1 MKKWRQLAEEKSAI
15 DQQTEEIHQKFKMD
29 KIKKEFGQ
37 LSGEELFKPITKR
50 LDEKS
55 TTVEEEE
62 QEGPDYTRDEFD
74 DINPFDDEFRPD
86 ASTPSSSPPPPP
98 PPYDDDDDFPP
109 PPPPLMEETSK
120 RKEWAK
126 PGPVEPE
133 YQHEST
139 LLQTVK
145 QLITKY
151 GNDPNYKVG
160 KSKLGLKGKT
170 IAELKKIRDGIDEKR
185 RVTKES
191 LFSKRLQ
198 EGKKRLKS
206 TSLQEKRERS
216 LTPLEKTVMSRRP
229 AFELSD
235 NEDDSYEQDWETE
248 GSGFYDDE
256 AEKLINQLNLSFASI
271 KAGNSSIKLK
281 KQIFY
286 LLDTLVELGRINEN
300 QKKKLFLLYKTIM
313 SFDILLDSS
322 LAKQERGG
330 ERNVSHDFTV
340 NFYPPI
346 ELDKGNYKAALNR
359 LITMSYSWNNIDSR
373 YDNNKI
379 RWKKKT

>member
-1 MKKWRQLAEEKSAI
+1 MSMKKWRQLAEEKSAI

-55 TTVEEEE
+55 TTMEEEEEEEE
-62 QEGPDYTRDEFD
+62 QEVPDYTMDEFD
-74 DINPFDDEFRPD
+74 ETYPFGDEFRPD
-86 ASTPSSSPPPPP
+86 APTPSSSPPPPP
-98 PPYDDDDDFPP
+98 PYDDDGDDFPP

-139 LLQTVK
+139 LLQTVN

-151 GNDPNYKVG
+151 GNDPSYKVG

-191 LFSKRLQ
+191 LFFETVTGWEKETEVNFLSR
-198 EGKKRLKS
+198 KKRK
-206 TSLQEKRERS
+206 TSNTFGKNCHE
-216 LTPLEKTVMSRRP
+216 PKTC
-229 AFELSD
+229 F
-235 NEDDSYEQDWETE
+235 
-248 GSGFYDDE
+248 
-256 AEKLINQLNLSFASI
+256 
-271 KAGNSSIKLK
+271 
-281 KQIFY
+281 
-286 LLDTLVELGRINEN
+286 
-300 QKKKLFLLYKTIM
+300 
-313 SFDILLDSS
+313 
-322 LAKQERGG
+322 
-330 ERNVSHDFTV
+330 
-340 NFYPPI
+340 
-346 ELDKGNYKAALNR
+346 
-359 LITMSYSWNNIDSR
+359 
-373 YDNNKI
+373 
-379 RWKKKT
+379 

>member
-15 DQQTEEIHQKFKMD
+15 DQQTEEIHQKFRMD
-29 KIKKEFGQ
+29 KINKEFGQ
-37 LSGEELFKPITKR
+37 LSGEEFFKPITKR
-50 LDEKS
+50 LDRS
-55 TTVEEEE
+55 ATVEEEE
-62 QEGPDYTRDEFD
+62 EEEQEVPDYTMDEFD
-74 DINPFDDEFRPD
+74 ETYPFGDEFRPD
-86 ASTPSSSPPPPP
+86 APTPSSSPPPPP
-98 PPYDDDDDFPP
+98 PYDDDDDDDDFPP

-133 YQHEST
+133 YQHESA
-139 LLQTVK
+139 LLQTVN

-206 TSLQEKRERS
+206 TSLQEKRERP

-281 KQIFY
+281 KQVFY
-286 LLDTLVELGRINEN
+286 LLNSLVELGRINEE
-300 QKKKLFLLYKTIM
+300 QKKKI
-313 SFDILLDSS
+313 I
-322 LAKQERGG
+322 
-330 ERNVSHDFTV
+330 
-340 NFYPPI
+340 
-346 ELDKGNYKAALNR
+346 
-359 LITMSYSWNNIDSR
+359 SYL
-373 YDNNKI
+373 
-379 RWKKKT
+379 

>member
-1 MKKWRQLAEEKSAI
+1 MSLKNWRQIAEEKSKLD
-15 DQQTEEIHQKFKMD
+15 DQTKEIHQKFKRY
-29 KIKKEFGQ
+29 KINKEFGQ
-37 LSGEELFKPITKR
+37 LSGEEFFKPITKR
-50 LDEKS
+50 LDEKN

-62 QEGPDYTRDEFD
+62 EEQEVPDYTMDEFD
-74 DINPFDDEFRPD
+74 ETYPFGDEFRPD
-86 ASTPSSSPPPPP
+86 APTPSSSPPPPL
-98 PPYDDDDDFPP
+98 PYDDDDDDFPP

-139 LLQTVK
+139 LLQTVN

-170 IAELKKIRDGIDEKR
+170 IVELKKIRDGIDEKR

-191 LFSKRLQ
+191 LLSKRLQ

-206 TSLQEKRERS
+206 TSLQEKRERP

-235 NEDDSYEQDWETE
+235 DEDDSYEQYWETK
-248 GSGFYDDE
+248 GSGITDE
-256 AEKLINQLNLSFASI
+256 VEKLIDQLHLSLGSI
-271 KAGNSSIKLK
+271 KAGNNSIKLK
-281 KQIFY
+281 NQVLN
-286 LLDTLVELGRINEN
+286 LLDSLVELGTIDKK
-300 QKKKLFLLYKTIM
+300 QKKKIISKYIHQ
-313 SFDILLDSS
+313 S
-322 LAKQERGG
+322 
-330 ERNVSHDFTV
+330 
-340 NFYPPI
+340 
-346 ELDKGNYKAALNR
+346 
-359 LITMSYSWNNIDSR
+359 
-373 YDNNKI
+373 
-379 RWKKKT
+379 

>member
-1 MKKWRQLAEEKSAI
+1 MSVKKWRRLAEEKSAI

-29 KIKKEFGQ
+29 KINKEFGQ
-37 LSGEELFKPITKR
+37 LSGEEFFRPVTKR
-50 LDEKS
+50 LEKS
-55 TTVEEEE
+55 SATVEEEE
-62 QEGPDYTRDEFD
+62 EEEEEQEFPDYTMDEFD
-74 DINPFDDEFRPD
+74 ETYPFGDEFRPD
-86 ASTPSSSPPPPP
+86 APTPSSSPPPL
-98 PPYDDDDDFPP
+98 PPYDDDDDDFPP

-126 PGPVEPE
+126 PVPVEPE

-139 LLQTVK
+139 LLQTVN

-170 IAELKKIRDGIDEKR
+170 IAELKNIRDGINEKR
-185 RVTKES
+185 RVVTKES
-191 LFSKRLQ
+191 LLSKRLQ

-206 TSLQEKRERS
+206 TSLQEKRERP
-216 LTPLEKTVMSRRP
+216 LTPLEKTIMSRRP

-235 NEDDSYEQDWETE
+235 DEDDSYEQDWEIE

-281 KQIFY
+281 KQVFY
-286 LLDTLVELGRINEN
+286 LLDSLVELGRINEKR
-300 QKKKLFLLYKTIM
+300 KKKI
-313 SFDILLDSS
+313 I
-322 LAKQERGG
+322 
-330 ERNVSHDFTV
+330 
-340 NFYPPI
+340 
-346 ELDKGNYKAALNR
+346 
-359 LITMSYSWNNIDSR
+359 SYV
-373 YDNNKI
+373 
-379 RWKKKT
+379 